1 MDDEE
6 NRATLRGIPAGKV
19 SAAVQVLPSA
29 ILADAARAETKGPAL
44 SGRASYLHLVVT
56 RLKDRLYRQRQFQRE
71 GS

>member
-1 MDDEE
+1 MMKRTERHCVVFL
-6 NRATLRGIPAGKV
+6 RARYPQPF
-19 SAAVQVLPSA
+19 QVLPSA